1 MTGAIIVPSN
11 PPSYF
16 FISCF
21 TVSFAPSI
29 NKPDFSSDSTILVI
43 SFISSFEM
51 NKVNILI
58 GLKMPFPLI
67 YLFIYLC
74 IYLFIYFQFY
84 LLHLK
89 LHLKVYTNSD
99 KESLAKGTARSV
111 SVFYPPVYQ
120 NYLYNLTNPLYYIY
134 LIKLF

>member
-51 NKVNILI
+51 NKVNIFI
-58 GLKMPFPLI
+58 GLKIPFPLI

>member
-1 MTGAIIVPSN
+1 
-11 PPSYF
+11 
-16 FISCF
+16 
-21 TVSFAPSI
+21 
-29 NKPDFSSDSTILVI
+29 
-43 SFISSFEM
+43 M
-51 NKVNILI
+51 NKVNIFI
-58 GLKMPFPLI
+58 GLKIPFPLI